1 MSKILR
7 SSNRVNTRKDIS
19 KNKDIKIPSEPEK
32 EAKNEIKKDN
42 RKRRHDTEENQL
54 NEIKIEKE
62 EQKENEQ
69 LSLNGPIDDI
79 DEPSEYEL
87 LRQRNIEERRLMFQ
101 QLDIEEVNFHI
112 LLVKLIK
119 VLFQFF
125 ALRVNFK
132 S

>member
-19 KNKDIKIPSEPEK
+19 KNKDIKILSEPEK

-119 VLFQFF
+119 VTLI
-125 ALRVNFK
+125 LH
-132 S
+132 

>member
-19 KNKDIKIPSEPEK
+19 KNKDIKIPNKPEK

-42 RKRRHDTEENQL
+42 RKRRHDTEEILL
-54 NEIKIEKE
+54 NEFKIEKE

-101 QLDIEEVNFHI
+101 QLDIEEVHFRI
-112 LLVKLIK
+112 ILVKLI
-119 VLFQFF
+119 
-125 ALRVNFK
+125 RVSFIGLWPSFK
-132 S
+132 LC

>member
-19 KNKDIKIPSEPEK
+19 KNNDVKIPIKPEK

-54 NEIKIEKE
+54 NEFKIEKE

-69 LSLNGPIDDI
+69 LSQNGPIDDI

-101 QLDIEEVNFHI
+101 QLDIEQ
-112 LLVKLIK
+112 VKGNMSLDNI
-119 VLFQFF
+119 
-125 ALRVNFK
+125 AK
-132 S
+132 SI

>member
-19 KNKDIKIPSEPEK
+19 KNNDVKIPIKPEK

-54 NEIKIEKE
+54 NEFKIEKE

-69 LSLNGPIDDI
+69 LSQNGPIDDI

-119 VLFQFF
+119 VTFI
-125 ALRVNFK
+125 RTSFK
-132 S
+132 FY